1 MTKNKQ
7 IVAIN
12 KEEMDAKQ
20 TIGGRRSKRLILK
33 RDNAKMQNERIVSEQ
48 NCSKTSTKR
57 GKYVFD
63 SVIYRQAYINIF
75 IIS

>member
-20 TIGGRRSKRLILK
+20 TIGGRRSKRLLLK
-33 RDNAKMQNERIVSEQ
+33 RDNAKIQNERIVAEQ
-48 NCSKTSTKR
+48 NSTKISTKR
-57 GKYVFD
+57 GK
-63 SVIYRQAYINIF
+63 
-75 IIS
+75 